1 MVRND
6 SAGETGCSVD
16 AAESSK
22 LLFARRSLR
31 ARSLRER
38 TLAVSNSG
46 GTSIFKL
53 LSQGA
58 MSSLGSWGKT
68 ISSENMPESEDAC
81 LLLLALRAV
90 GSIADVMVIN
100 VMTSDRGVE
109 VATDPNIVRTSSSI
123 LLDVM

>member
-6 SAGETGCSVD
+6 SAGETGRSVD

-31 ARSLRER
+31 ARSLREWAF
-38 TLAVSNSG
+38 AVANSG
-46 GTSIFKL
+46 GASNFKL

-58 MSSLGSWGKT
+58 MSSQGTWGNA

-81 LLLLALRAV
+81 LLRLALRAV
-90 GSIADVMVIN
+90 GSIADVMVVN

-109 VATDPNIVRTSSSI
+109 AMDPKIVRTSSFDSP
-123 LLDVM
+123 LM